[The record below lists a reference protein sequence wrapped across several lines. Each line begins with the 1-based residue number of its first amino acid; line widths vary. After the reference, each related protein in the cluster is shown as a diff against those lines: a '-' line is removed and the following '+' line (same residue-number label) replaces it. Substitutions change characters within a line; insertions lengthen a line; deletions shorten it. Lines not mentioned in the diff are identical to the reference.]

1 MSDQHTLQ
9 AVCWDLDGTLIDSE
23 RYWIESEYALVA
35 EFGGTWSEQ
44 LAAAVIGSSLDRT
57 AEHLIAAGV
66 DLPVDEVITRIST
79 AVAQRVIAQGVPW
92 RPGVRRL
99 LALLHEH
106 GIAQAMVTMSY
117 ADNAQRVAR
126 ASGDLFDVVVSGDL
140 VTRGKPDP
148 EPYLRALHELGA
160 APERTVAFEDSQPG
174 LTSAT
179 AAGLTT
185 VVVPCV
191 AAIEPADHFTLWP
204 SHEGIT
210 IDDLNALL
218 TSRNPHA

>member
-1 MSDQHTLQ
+1 MSADNTLQ

-23 RYWIESEYALVA
+23 RYWIDSEYALVA

-57 AEHLIAAGV
+57 AAHLISAGV
-66 DLPVDEVITRIST
+66 ALPVDEVITRISS
-79 AVAQRVIAQGVPW
+79 AVAQRVITDGVPW
-92 RPGVRRL
+92 RPGVQQL
-99 LALLHEH
+99 LAHLHEQ
-106 GIAQAMVTMSY
+106 GIPQAMVTMSY

-140 VTRGKPDP
+140 VSRGKPDP
-148 EPYLRALHELGA
+148 EPYLRAIAQLGV
-160 APERTVAFEDSQPG
+160 APERTVAFEDSVPG

-179 AAGLTT
+179 SAGLTT

-191 AAIEPADHFTLWP
+191 APIEPADHFTLWP

-210 IDDLNALL
+210 IDDLNTLL
-218 TSRNPHA
+218 TQRTAHA